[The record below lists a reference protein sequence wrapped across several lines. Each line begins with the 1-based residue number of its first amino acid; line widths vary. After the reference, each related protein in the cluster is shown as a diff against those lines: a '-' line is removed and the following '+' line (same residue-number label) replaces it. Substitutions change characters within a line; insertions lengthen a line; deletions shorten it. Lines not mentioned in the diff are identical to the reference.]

1 MVRQMRLGVAIPCY
15 KRHIG
20 VLKRCLDGIEAQ
32 TRRPDMVV
40 VSCSSCNP
48 EDIPTYSYSFQLQVL
63 TTKEHQNAAT
73 NRNLAAN
80 HLLVSCDV
88 ISFFDCDD
96 VMHPQRLQCIEEQF
110 QHYSCDIVLHNF
122 WLDEEC
128 AQPFE
133 EIKSF
138 QVEKNVLRKA
148 PTGCAVVDGRY
159 HLRIHHSQVSVS
171 AFVFGRIQFKE
182 DPGNERRED
191 AIFCGDVLNMPN
203 VQSVYVHTPLSKYN
217 PSGTGGVYR

>member
-1 MVRQMRLGVAIPCY
+1 MRIGVAIPCY
-15 KRHIG
+15 KHHISL
-20 VLKRCLDGIEAQ
+20 LKRCLDSIEAQ
-32 TRRPDMVV
+32 TRKPYEVV

-48 EDIPTYSYSFQLQVL
+48 EDIPAYSYSFPLRIL
-63 TTKEHQNAAT
+63 NHRERKNAAE
-73 NRNLAAN
+73 NRNLAAREI
-80 HLLVSCDV
+80 LSSCDV

-110 QHYSCDIVLHNF
+110 TRNPCDILLHNF

-133 EIKSF
+133 NYTSF
-138 QVEKNVLRKA
+138 HTELNVLRRA
-148 PTGCAVVDGRY
+148 PTGCAIVEGRR

-191 AIFCGDVLNMPN
+191 AIFCGDVLGMPN
-203 VQSVYVHTPLSKYN
+203 IQSIYVHTPLSKYYLAG
-217 PSGTGGVYR
+217 SWTL